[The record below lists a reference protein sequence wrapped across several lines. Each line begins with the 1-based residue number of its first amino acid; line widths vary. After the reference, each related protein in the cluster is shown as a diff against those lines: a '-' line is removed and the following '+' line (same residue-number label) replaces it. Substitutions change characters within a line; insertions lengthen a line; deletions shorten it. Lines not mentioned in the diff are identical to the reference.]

1 MNILLANISSVVA
14 FTVLL
19 IATFILY
26 KNFSK
31 IHFKYL
37 PLLTLMF
44 TVIKF
49 IDSMSLIINDAK
61 FYFLTGFT
69 FVKMQTIVIL
79 ISLAWIPSIFIL
91 FHQKFIKFKSWHF
104 FVIILVPLI
113 CIFEYFTIG
122 NYYRVLFYV
131 FFAISILIS
140 SQVLIK
146 NKKYYEQHNMY
157 SFLFALGFV
166 IVILFTGGLI
176 STISNGSL
184 LASDNYFIGELA
196 EDTSPVKGI
205 INFILLGVGGFILVN
220 PVLLHGKYYYVSKQ
234 DIPDNI
240 VSETYKNNHW
250 APVRIKR
257 LDKKD
262 IKNEITN
269 NDRVMYID
277 RIKELENDFIIGN
290 ITLNS
295 IEDISQELNVKSSTI
310 NHLFK
315 YYNFLTFNKFLIK
328 LKMKKAKYLIQNG
341 YLERHSVNQ
350 LATLMG
356 YNSRSAFFTKFKEIN
371 GFAPTS

>member
-1 MNILLANISSVVA
+1 MDSLLANISSVIA
-14 FTVLL
+14 FTTLL
-19 IATFILY
+19 IATLILY

-37 PLLTLMF
+37 PLITLMF

-49 IDSMSLIINDAK
+49 TDSISLIINDAK

-69 FVKMQTIVIL
+69 FEKFKTIFIL
-79 ISLAWIPSIFIL
+79 ISLAWLPTIFIL
-91 FHQKFIKFKSWHF
+91 FHQKFLKFKSWHF
-104 FVIILVPLI
+104 FLIIALPSI
-113 CIFEYFTIG
+113 CILEYFVIG
-122 NYYRVLFYV
+122 KFYRVLFYIY
-131 FFAISILIS
+131 FTIALLIS
-140 SQVLIK
+140 YRALIK
-146 NKKYYEQHNMY
+146 NKKYYEQYNLF
-157 SFLFALGFV
+157 SFLSAIGFV
-166 IVILFTGGLI
+166 IIILFFGGLI
-176 STISNGSL
+176 NTINNGL
-184 LASDNYFIGELA
+184 LFVADNYFIAELT
-196 EDTSPVKGI
+196 ENRSPMKGI
-205 INFILLGVGGFILVN
+205 VNFILIAVGGFILAN
-220 PVLLHGKYYYVSKQ
+220 PVLLHGKYYYVSRQEVANNSNSK
-234 DIPDNI
+234 
-240 VSETYKNNHW
+240 TYKNNHW

-262 IKNEITN
+262 IKNEIAN
-269 NDRVMYID
+269 NDRVIYVD

-295 IEDISQELNVKSSTI
+295 IDDISQELNVKSSTI

-371 GFAPTS
+371 GYAPTS

>member
-1 MNILLANISSVVA
+1 MDFLLINISSVIA
-14 FTVLL
+14 FTILL
-19 IATFILY
+19 IATLILY

-37 PLLTLMF
+37 PLITLMF
-44 TVIKF
+44 TIIKF
-49 IDSMSLIINDAK
+49 IDSISLIINDAK

-69 FVKMQTIVIL
+69 FGKFNTIFIL
-79 ISLAWIPSIFIL
+79 ISLAWLPTFFIL
-91 FHQKFIKFKSWHF
+91 FHQKFIKFKSWHLYL
-104 FVIILVPLI
+104 IIAIPLI
-113 CIFEYFTIG
+113 CILEYFIIGNFYRVIFYTYFTIALFISS
-122 NYYRVLFYV
+122 RVLF
-131 FFAISILIS
+131 
-140 SQVLIK
+140 K
-146 NKKYYEQHNMY
+146 NKKYYEQYNMY
-157 SFLFALGFV
+157 SFLTAIGVV
-166 IVILFTGGLI
+166 IAILFFGGLI
-176 STISNGSL
+176 NTIYSGL
-184 LASDNYFIGELA
+184 LFIPDNYFIAELT
-196 EDTSPVKGI
+196 ENRGPIKGI
-205 INFILLGVGGFILVN
+205 VNFILIGVGGFILAN

-234 DIPDNI
+234 EIPIHIN
-240 VSETYKNNHW
+240 SKTYKNNHW

-262 IKNEITN
+262 IKHEIAN
-269 NDRVMYID
+269 NDRVVFID

-328 LKMKKAKYLIQNG
+328 LKMKKAQYLIQNG
-341 YLERHSVNQ
+341 YLDRHSVNQ

-371 GFAPTS
+371 GYAPTS